1 MTYLDQFPQIF
12 LAKRSIINIVVIFCH
27 NNGCVIQSL
36 PALSA
41 VLNKDFSKNG

>member
-1 MTYLDQFPQIF
+1 MTYLDQFLLDLSCQEIHYKHCRY
-12 LAKRSIINIVVIFCH
+12 LLSQQWLYYSI
-27 NNGCVIQSL
+27 